1 MNPMHC
7 LGLIMAYFVTIF
19 TLMRVM
25 KSRERFELKFFSTL
39 HNIILTSVSLYM
51 FVETY
56 YCAYLDGYKLFGNG
70 IDRTDKGLRMA
81 KVIHIFYC
89 SKVLEFGDTVIM
101 CLKKN
106 FHQITFLHVYHHSS
120 IFAIWW
126 IVCFYAPGGESYF
139 SAGLNSFIHVLMYG
153 YYLWS
158 TYAKK
163 PEEGRRPRWTEPAY
177 YKRYVTS
184 LQMLQFACMFV
195 QSNYDLFFSPKYEY
209 PAWIAWILFYYMLT
223 MLALFGNFYFQT
235 YILGGKKKEVK
246 KDATTR
252 IPAMAADASPSSPK
266 GTPKH
271 SSAANGAS
279 NVAAKA
285 PTSTPRAFDKS
296 STPRVSDKS
305 STPKV
310 RKTGP
315 KGE

>member
-1 MNPMHC
+1 
-7 LGLIMAYFVTIF
+7 MAYFVTIF

-25 KSRERFELKFFSTL
+25 KNRERFELKFFSTL
-39 HNIILTSVSLYM
+39 HNIILTTVSLYM

-70 IDRTDKGLRMA
+70 IDRTEKGLRMA

-163 PEEGRRPRWTEPAY
+163 PEEGRRPRWNEPAY

-184 LQMLQFACMFV
+184 LQMLQFTCMFV
-195 QSNYDLFFSPKYEY
+195 QSNYDLFFAPKYDY

-223 MLALFGNFYFQT
+223 MLALFGNFYFHT
-235 YILGGKKKEVK
+235 YIMGGKKEGK
-246 KDATTR
+246 KDSTR
-252 IPAMAADASPSSPK
+252 VTNLAADASPKETS
-266 GTPKH
+266 PKH
-271 SSAANGAS
+271 SSSNG
-279 NVAAKA
+279 NVAAKEL
-285 PTSTPRAFDKS
+285 
-296 STPRVSDKS
+296 S
-305 STPKV
+305 STPKSASSTP
-310 RKTGP
+310 KATTTP
-315 KGE
+315 KGGKKRSKHD